1 MDNILIYLIQSFN
14 CDAFEI
20 IFNKYLKLSKIWAN
34 DFVKMSGYFT
44 FDYDILENDLINNL
58 YHVIENYDS
67 SKGVF
72 YSYVKTAVYFTV
84 KNFLREITKN
94 NINTCSLESE
104 VEDDLY
110 LIDVLSSEDNM
121 SKIVERYYVLEEVEE
136 ILNKIDL
143 LKEEDKYVVRLKM
156 QGYSVDEISRMTEFN
171 LRKVNYILAKFKK
184 M

>member
-14 CDAFEI
+14 YDAFEI

-67 SKGVF
+67 SKGIF

-121 SKIVERYYVLEEVEE
+121 SKIVERYYILEEVETVINRIE
-136 ILNKIDL
+136 LF
-143 LKEEDKYVVRLKM
+143 KEDEQKVIKLKM
-156 QGYSVDEISRMTEFN
+156 QGYSNDEISRMTEVSN
-171 LRKVNYILAKFKK
+171 RKVIYILTKFKK
-184 M
+184 V